1 MFLGE
6 YQHTI
11 DEKGRMAVP
20 VKFRYEVASG
30 AVVTR
35 GIDKCLFLFPK
46 TEWEKIAP
54 KIANL
59 PLPQANSRAFS
70 RLMLAGAMEVDLDK
84 QGRLILPDYLR
95 EYARV
100 KKNVVVAGLYNRI
113 EIWDAG
119 SWGKYKQATE
129 KDSDKIAEQLGA
141 LGV

>member
-84 QGRLILPDYLR
+84 QGRLILPDYCYTPSAPNCSAILSLSFS
-95 EYARV
+95 
-100 KKNVVVAGLYNRI
+100 VACLYFPHEPASQISIRFRLQYQ
-113 EIWDAG
+113 
-119 SWGKYKQATE
+119 KM
-129 KDSDKIAEQLGA
+129 EQS
-141 LGV
+141 VC